1 MASSRTS
8 ATSSGVISGSGF
20 AMAKM
25 IGLSAMLATISLVI
39 APAAERP

>member
-1 MASSRTS
+1 VAMITSSRIS

-25 IGLSAMLATISLVI
+25 IG
-39 APAAERP
+39 